1 LATPVLILA
10 SISPRR
16 RQILAL
22 GGWSFSVQPAD
33 IDEQPLPGE
42 TPPAYVLRLAESK
55 ARTAAGRAPASSPE
69 VAIIASDTTVVD
81 GETILGKPAGD
92 AEATR
97 MLAALRGRTHQ
108 VLTGVAV
115 LRRSDGRLLTDLCLT
130 DVRMRPYTDAEI
142 RDYVASGD
150 PLDKAGAYAI
160 QHPGFHPVES
170 LLGCYPSVMGLPL
183 CRVTHLLAELGV
195 PPASPVTRSC
205 LPGPG
210 SASPENAAAPCPVFL
225 RVTQERPQS

>member
-1 LATPVLILA
+1 MVTPVLILA
-10 SISPRR
+10 STSPRR
-16 RQILAL
+16 RQILTL
-22 GGWSFSVQPAD
+22 GGWPFSVQPAD

-42 TPPAYVLRLAESK
+42 TPRDYVLRLAEAK
-55 ARTAAGRAPASSPE
+55 ALTAARRAPASSPE
-69 VAIIASDTTVVD
+69 WAVIASDTTVVD

-92 AEATR
+92 ADAIR
-97 MLAALRGRTHQ
+97 MLTALRGRVHQ

-115 LRRSDGRLLTDLCLT
+115 LRRSDGLLLKEVCLT

-160 QHPGFHPVES
+160 QHPAFHPVES
-170 LLGCYPSVMGLPL
+170 LQGCYPSVMGLPL
-183 CRVTHLLAELGV
+183 CRVTHLLAELGI
-195 PPASPVTRSC
+195 PPASNVTRSC

-210 SASPENAAAPCPVFL
+210 SAFPENPAAPCLVFRL
-225 RVTQERPQS
+225 VTEERPQA